1 MPTPTVTLSAK
12 IYNESQLKL
21 VEDNLK
27 TALKSLNLKIEKVQA
42 TPQNWIQ
49 ITFSGEDERAA
60 LNYLEN
66 TIGICPANVNSIAKF
81 QTVKGYL
88 IDIGKSE
95 DQLCLDIGL
104 TTQNIVAKISLRH
117 LQAQLVDG
125 RKVALRKI
133 VELYGFCENMPITAK
148 IIGVNGSCL
157 EAIIAE
163 IQLNQYKRWVKSLL
177 DKLIVLGASQH
188 EITKALRGTR
198 CQNDVVGIE
207 QLGLFEY
214 VVTCKLGTDAVG
226 LIPKIGKRLPN
237 AVLTVFSPRKIL
249 EFLPHVIYH

>member
-1 MPTPTVTLSAK
+1 MPTVTLSAK
-12 IYNESQLKL
+12 IYNDSQIKL
-21 VEDNLK
+21 IEDNLK
-27 TALKSLNLKIEKVQA
+27 TALKGLNVKIEKVQA

-66 TIGICPANVNSIAKF
+66 IIGICPANINSIAKF

-88 IDIGKSE
+88 IDVGKSE

-125 RKVALRKI
+125 RKMALRK
-133 VELYGFCENMPITAK
+133 VAELYGFCENMPIAAK
-148 IIGVNGSCL
+148 ITRVGGNCL
-157 EAIIAE
+157 EAMMAE
-163 IQLNQYKRWVKSLL
+163 SQLKLYNKWIKFLL
-177 DKLIVLGASQH
+177 DRLIILGASQR
-188 EITKALRGTR
+188 EITKALRETR

-214 VVTCKLGTDAVG
+214 VVACKLGTDAVG

-237 AVLTVFSPRKIL
+237 SILTAFSPKKIL
-249 EFLPHVIYH
+249 EFLPNVIYH

>member
-1 MPTPTVTLSAK
+1 MPTVTLSAK
-12 IYNESQLKL
+12 IYNDSQLKL

-27 TALKSLNLKIEKVQA
+27 TALKGLNFKIEKVQA

-60 LNYLEN
+60 LNYLEK
-66 TIGICPANVNSIAKF
+66 TIGICPANIKIITKF

-104 TTQNIVAKISLRH
+104 TKQNIVAKISLRH
-117 LQAQLVDG
+117 LQAQLADG
-125 RKVALRKI
+125 RKMALRKI
-133 VELYGFCENMPITAK
+133 AELYGFCKNMPITAK
-148 IIGVNGSCL
+148 ITRVDGNCL
-157 EAIIAE
+157 EAMMAESQLKLYNKWIKFLLERLII
-163 IQLNQYKRWVKSLL
+163 
-177 DKLIVLGASQH
+177 LGASQQ
-188 EITKALRGTR
+188 EITKALRETR

-214 VVTCKLGTDAVG
+214 AIACKLGTDAVG
-226 LIPKIGKRLPN
+226 LIPKIGKKLSNAILSIFAPKRVLELLPD
-237 AVLTVFSPRKIL
+237 T
-249 EFLPHVIYH
+249 IYC

>member
-1 MPTPTVTLSAK
+1 MPIVTLSAK
-12 IYNESQLKL
+12 IYNDSQLKL

-27 TALKSLNLKIEKVQA
+27 TALKGLNFKIEKVQA

-60 LNYLEN
+60 LNYLEK
-66 TIGICPANVNSIAKF
+66 TIGICPANINSIAKF

-88 IDIGKSE
+88 IDVGKSE

-125 RKVALRKI
+125 RKMALRKI
-133 VELYGFCENMPITAK
+133 AELYGFCENMPITAK
-148 IIGVNGSCL
+148 ITRVDGNCL
-157 EAIIAE
+157 EAMIAE
-163 IQLNQYKRWVKSLL
+163 SQLKLYNKWIKSLL
-177 DKLIVLGASQH
+177 DKLIILGASQQ
-188 EITKALRGTR
+188 EITKALRETK

-207 QLGLFEY
+207 HLGLFEY
-214 VVTCKLGTDAVG
+214 VVACKLGTDAVG
-226 LIPKIGKRLPN
+226 LIPKIGKRLSN
-237 AVLTVFSPRKIL
+237 TVLTAFSPKKIL
-249 EFLPHVIYH
+249 EFLPNIIYH